1 MKEKL
6 ALWVAAALLVACI
19 TPCMA
24 ATDNVT
30 TVTDAMKNFQTD
42 ITIKTDDVE
51 QTFRD
56 AFSENPELFYYFGGI
71 DSPPSN
77 SKKREITVSYLY
89 TDVDVNSIFV
99 VNDQEDLYNV
109 IGLALIDTMTEV
121 PMVVTDSSITTED
134 IVNTIDQWRTDHY
147 LAYMGFD
154 GAYAN
159 MKSAEISTWTAY
171 TLTLSYAE
179 DTDTIQQWRTD
190 TENKV
195 LSLSQSLFAQDMPDY
210 QKELLIHDYIV
221 ENCTYQETA
230 GSKVQYTAYGCLV
243 EGNAV
248 CEGYAEAARLLFSA
262 AGLESYYVEGAG
274 QSSDHVWNCVVIEDQ
289 PYWVDLTWDDPVPA
303 DGESETLSHDYF
315 NLNDSQMNVDHSWQ
329 YAKYPSC
336 SSTVWNYEAVQ
347 EALETEE
354 GEEAPIYTDYSTKN
368 VTTLETL
375 RADLIYQ
382 LDIDES
388 VQTTMTAPETTA
400 SAQDGE
406 ESADATTAPTTTNTA
421 GEKSGGGAGKV
432 ILVIVIILVILVVAY
447 LIYRRIMYL
456 RMLARKRARKERAR
470 REAARQNGQPY
481 YAQPS
486 QAPRSSQSSR
496 SGGKSSARSG
506 RSSTSRS
513 SSQRRRENP
522 FR

>member
-1 MKEKL
+1 
-6 ALWVAAALLVACI
+6 
-19 TPCMA
+19 
-24 ATDNVT
+24 
-30 TVTDAMKNFQTD
+30 
-42 ITIKTDDVE
+42 
-51 QTFRD
+51 
-56 AFSENPELFYYFGGI
+56 
-71 DSPPSN
+71 
-77 SKKREITVSYLY
+77 
-89 TDVDVNSIFV
+89 
-99 VNDQEDLYNV
+99 
-109 IGLALIDTMTEV
+109 
-121 PMVVTDSSITTED
+121 
-134 IVNTIDQWRTDHY
+134 
-147 LAYMGFD
+147 MGFD

-354 GEEAPIYTDYSTKN
+354 GEEAPTYTDYSTKN

-432 ILVIVIILVILVVAY
+432 ILVIVIILAILVVAY

-470 REAARQNGQPY
+470 REAARQNGQSY